1 MALFR
6 LRYQREKHGGFIA
19 ECLTAM
25 SHTRANH
32 ILFITADFGKIGC
45 GHTISQ
51 PTHTTSKPY
60 ECRPPL
66 SPRVPPRITGRALV
80 PHSVEYMHDH
90 RDCAGPLRPRFPGSC
105 RRIASLHLRA
115 FYGAKLHPIQPF
127 VQNGAKTNQ
136 MNLGIIKR
144 DSIIGRDPII
154 TYAISSRIVR
164 REIKRRQ
171 REAKWMR
178 IVSKLKFWSK

>member
-1 MALFR
+1 
-6 LRYQREKHGGFIA
+6 
-19 ECLTAM
+19 
-25 SHTRANH
+25 
-32 ILFITADFGKIGC
+32 
-45 GHTISQ
+45 
-51 PTHTTSKPY
+51 
-60 ECRPPL
+60 
-66 SPRVPPRITGRALV
+66 
-80 PHSVEYMHDH
+80 
-90 RDCAGPLRPRFPGSC
+90 
-105 RRIASLHLRA
+105 
-115 FYGAKLHPIQPF
+115 
-127 VQNGAKTNQ
+127 